1 MVGSIA
7 SGSGTSVCTVLGHR
21 SGADKNPLRSFSRRR
36 SGEAVRRKLG
46 EAQSPRQKR
55 RAIIWIRNSP
65 RHHRPHRRG
74 DEPPAASATSGNRIT
89 LGHNLRI
96 DGHNAGPGPHVPPAR
111 GVEPFSRSPQPSARP
126 RHRAPGRGG
135 VDRTT
140 PRPPSSLATKKPS
153 RRNSRRAT
161 PTFTWVM
168 FRVSRFWWPSPTPS
182 RNNGSRSLTWSRACR
197 LTLPPVIRFLPCRAY
212 LIGSSSLRLPWLSAL
227 RSLVSTRS
235 ACRCRTS
242 ARALTSRRT
251 RSSAFASRL
260 AFPNGSAVSMSRK
273 AMRPK

>member
-96 DGHNAGPGPHVPPAR
+96 DGHNAGPGPHVPRAR
-111 GVEPFSRSPQPSARP
+111 GVEPPSRSPQPSARP

-135 VDRTT
+135 VGRTT
-140 PRPPSSLATKKPS
+140 PRPPSSPATKKSS
-153 RRNSRRAT
+153 RRNSWRVA
-161 PTFTWVM
+161 PTFIWVM
-168 FRVSRFWWPSPTPS
+168 FRVSRLWWS
-182 RNNGSRSLTWSRACR
+182 
-197 LTLPPVIRFLPCRAY
+197 
-212 LIGSSSLRLPWLSAL
+212 
-227 RSLVSTRS
+227 
-235 ACRCRTS
+235 
-242 ARALTSRRT
+242 
-251 RSSAFASRL
+251 
-260 AFPNGSAVSMSRK
+260 
-273 AMRPK
+273 

>member
-7 SGSGTSVCTVLGHR
+7 SGSGTSVCTVFGHR
-21 SGADKNPLRSFSRRR
+21 SGADKNALRSFSRRR

-55 RAIIWIRNSP
+55 RAIIWVRNSP

-74 DEPPAASATSGNRIT
+74 DEPPAASATSGDRIT

-96 DGHNAGPGPHVPPAR
+96 HGHNAGPGPHVPRAR

-140 PRPPSSLATKKPS
+140 PRPSSVPATKKTLQEDLPEGDTHIHVGDVS
-153 RRNSRRAT
+153 RKSLVVELRGFEPLTFSLRTRRAT
-161 PTFTWVM
+161 NCAIAP
-168 FRVSRFWWPSPTPS
+168 
-182 RNNGSRSLTWSRACR
+182 
-197 LTLPPVIRFLPCRAY
+197 
-212 LIGSSSLRLPWLSAL
+212 
-227 RSLVSTRS
+227 
-235 ACRCRTS
+235 
-242 ARALTSRRT
+242 RT
-251 RSSAFASRL
+251 RTA
-260 AFPNGSAVSMSRK
+260 
-273 AMRPK
+273 

>member
-21 SGADKNPLRSFSRRR
+21 SGADKNALRGFSRRR

-111 GVEPFSRSPQPSARP
+111 GVAPPSQSSQPPAPS
-126 RHRAPGRGG
+126 RHRTPGRGN
-135 VDRTT
+135 VDHTT
-140 PRPPSSLATKKPS
+140 PRPPGNQKTLQEELPEGDTHIHVGDVSCKSLVVELRGFEPLTFS
-153 RRNSRRAT
+153 LRTRRAT
-161 PTFTWVM
+161 
-168 FRVSRFWWPSPTPS
+168 SCAIAPST
-182 RNNGSRSLTWSRACR
+182 G
-197 LTLPPVIRFLPCRAY
+197 
-212 LIGSSSLRLPWLSAL
+212 
-227 RSLVSTRS
+227 
-235 ACRCRTS
+235 
-242 ARALTSRRT
+242 
-251 RSSAFASRL
+251 
-260 AFPNGSAVSMSRK
+260 
-273 AMRPK
+273 